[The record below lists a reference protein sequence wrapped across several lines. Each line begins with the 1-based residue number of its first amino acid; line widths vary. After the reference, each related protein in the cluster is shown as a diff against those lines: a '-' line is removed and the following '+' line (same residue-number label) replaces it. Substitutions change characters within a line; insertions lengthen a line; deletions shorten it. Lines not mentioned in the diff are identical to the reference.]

1 MLSAVVYIVLGAA
14 AAAAGVVMFLGIQDG
29 VGLLRYGNGCCTGCP
44 VVNNNTKASSV
55 ADGGISR
62 REFEMESEEPEEP
75 DKFSTALA
83 THCGWFVGSSLFT
96 SLLLHLYFKSF
107 CSLSLFTCLFH
118 FLC

>member
-1 MLSAVVYIVLGAA
+1 
-14 AAAAGVVMFLGIQDG
+14 MFLGIQDG

-75 DKFSTALA
+75 EELSTALA
-83 THCGWFVGSSLFT
+83 THCGWFVGSLFA
-96 SLLLHLYFKSF
+96 SLLLHLHFKSF
-107 CSLSLFTCLFH
+107 CSLSLSLFTCLFH
-118 FLC
+118 FLR

>member
-1 MLSAVVYIVLGAA
+1 
-14 AAAAGVVMFLGIQDG
+14 MFLGIQDG

-75 DKFSTALA
+75 EELSTALA
-83 THCGWFVGSSLFT
+83 THCGWLVRWFVVCLTSSALALQVILLTFT
-96 SLLLHLYFKSF
+96 FNFHL
-107 CSLSLFTCLFH
+107 SLSLSSSLS
-118 FLC
+118 LISV

>member
-1 MLSAVVYIVLGAA
+1 
-14 AAAAGVVMFLGIQDG
+14 MFLGIQDG

-75 DKFSTALA
+75 EELSTALA
-83 THCGWFVGSSLFT
+83 THCGWFVGSLFAFT
-96 SLLLHLYFKSF
+96 SSALALQVILLTFTFTFHL
-107 CSLSLFTCLFH
+107 SLSLSSLS
-118 FLC
+118 LISV